1 MKKYFL
7 LSLILTTSLAF
18 AAERQVI
25 QLWPEGVPES
35 NGITENETIKNERIS
50 NVTVP
55 SMTVYSPSKE
65 KNTGVAILV
74 CPGGA
79 YIMQAAG
86 HEGAQFGE
94 WLSEN
99 GITAFVLKYRLPNK
113 HSFIPHKDASQAIK
127 IIRENA
133 SQWGINPAKIGISGF
148 SAGGHLAASAGTI
161 FDEKTRP
168 DFMILFYPVISM
180 KQGVTHQGSRNNLL
194 GEPAY
199 EDSVNYYSLENQVS
213 AKTPPTL
220 LFLSD
225 DDGAVVPQNSVDF
238 YRQLKKFK
246 VPASMYIF
254 PEGGHGW
261 GFKKEFRYFETWK
274 KLYFDWLEQQKIL
287 VKN

>member
-65 KNTGVAILV
+65 KNTEVAILV

-148 SAGGHLAASAGTI
+148 SAGGSCRRTTARLARRR
-161 FDEKTRP
+161 RP
-168 DFMILFYPVISM
+168 A
-180 KQGVTHQGSRNNLL
+180 N
-194 GEPAY
+194 
-199 EDSVNYYSLENQVS
+199 
-213 AKTPPTL
+213 
-220 LFLSD
+220 
-225 DDGAVVPQNSVDF
+225 
-238 YRQLKKFK
+238 
-246 VPASMYIF
+246 PASSRSLSAATRRSPTISNSSESF
-254 PEGGHGW
+254 
-261 GFKKEFRYFETWK
+261 T
-274 KLYFDWLEQQKIL
+274 
-287 VKN
+287 